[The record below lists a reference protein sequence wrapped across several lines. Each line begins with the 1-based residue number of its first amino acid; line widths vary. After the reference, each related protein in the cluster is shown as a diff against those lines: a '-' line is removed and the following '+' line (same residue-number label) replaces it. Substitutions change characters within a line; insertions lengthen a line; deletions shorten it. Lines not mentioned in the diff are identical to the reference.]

1 MKGSRAVALVTL
13 LLLFLVALSGC
24 STAPGEGAG
33 GDITV
38 RVVATEDF
46 GREVML
52 DETLEVPA
60 GTSAMTA
67 LERVAE
73 VETAY
78 GGGFVRAIDGRRS
91 GGKKDWFVYAN
102 GMMTNVGAL
111 DYTLHDGDIE
121 RWDLRDWGFRMFIPA
136 IAGYFPEPLVHGYD
150 GRVRPTV
157 VVYADGLREQA
168 EALKAVMT
176 QLGVEDVS
184 IENGSSL
191 AEDEKKAS
199 NLVLLGTMDFG
210 LVSELNERWDRLGFF
225 AHFKDGALVVHNSKG
240 EVEAEYG
247 AGSGVVQATQS
258 PWNPKGVGACENVV
272 WMVSG
277 TDEAGVESA
286 LDALMNRH
294 DQFEHAYAAVA
305 VDGEIVRVPQ

>member
-13 LLLFLVALSGC
+13 LLLFAVALGGC

-52 DETLEVPA
+52 DETLKVPA
-60 GTSAMTA
+60 GTSAMAA

-78 GGGFVRAIDGRRS
+78 GGGFVKAIDGKRS
-91 GGKKDWFVYAN
+91 GGKKDWFIYAN
-102 GMMTNVGAL
+102 GIMTKVGAL
-111 DYTLHDGDIE
+111 DYTLHDGDTE
-121 RWDLRDWGFRMFIPA
+121 RWDLHDWGFRMFTPA
-136 IAGYFPEPLVHGYD
+136 IAGYFPEPLAHGYE

-157 VVYADGLREQA
+157 IVYADGLREQA

-184 IENGSSL
+184 IEHGSAL
-191 AEDEKKAS
+191 AEGDKKSS

-225 AHFKDGALVVHNSKG
+225 AHFKDGVLVVHNSKG

-258 PWNPKGVGACENVV
+258 PWNPKGVGACENVA

-294 DQFEHAYAAVA
+294 GGFEHAHAVVA